1 PSYRASYC
9 ASTTPRHPRPRLS
22 PYTTLSRSIAGANR
36 ALGLRHGSC
45 TAPRP
50 AVGGRATDRGA
61 SADVVR
67 ASDDVH
73 ELGACAR
80 IGAEVAEQLARDHRD
95 ALLADAPRRHALV
108 DAFDDDADALRLQHV
123 LNAMRDLRRHRLLDL
138 KPAGEGFDDAGE
150 LADAD
155 DLSVRKIADVHLAG
169 DRRHVML
176 AVRLEA
182 DVAQH
187 DHLVVAVDL
196 VERAAQELDRVVF
209 VAA

>member
-80 IGAEVAEQLARDHRD
+80 IGAERSEEHTSELQSREK
-95 ALLADAPRRHALV
+95 LV
-108 DAFDDDADALRLQHV
+108 C
-123 LNAMRDLRRHRLLDL
+123 RLLL
-138 KPAGEGFDDAGE
+138 EKKE
-150 LADAD
+150 
-155 DLSVRKIADVHLAG
+155 H
-169 DRRHVML
+169 RR
-176 AVRLEA
+176 R
-182 DVAQH
+182 
-187 DHLVVAVDL
+187 
-196 VERAAQELDRVVF
+196 
-209 VAA
+209 